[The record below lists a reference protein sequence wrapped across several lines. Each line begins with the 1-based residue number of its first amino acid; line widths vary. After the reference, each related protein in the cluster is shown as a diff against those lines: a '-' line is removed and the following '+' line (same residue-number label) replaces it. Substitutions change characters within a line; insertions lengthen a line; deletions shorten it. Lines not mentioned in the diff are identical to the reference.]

1 MLVLP
6 AGMAMAVMLPI
17 MMVAAH
23 GVRII
28 LQPAGQQVGRRLV
41 SVAGDA
47 GIELNASLGQSGP
60 GPTTNAST
68 DQGVH
73 QDFEGIQPGLRGRCQ
88 RR

>member
-1 MLVLP
+1 
-6 AGMAMAVMLPI
+6 MAVMLPI

-41 SVAGDA
+41 SVSGDA

-73 QDFEGIQPGLRGRCQ
+73 PKILKESSQGSVAAASGADHLG
-88 RR
+88 